1 VGETCHTAQIYA
13 LDWPKV
19 LEVARETAVAHGV
32 SSRYHLLPGSAFD
45 VDWGTGYEA
54 VLLPNFLH
62 HFDEQT
68 CTTLLR
74 KANAALN
81 PGGQVVI
88 LEFVPNED
96 RVSPPIPA
104 MFSMTMF
111 STTPTGDAYTFP
123 QFKEMC
129 GKAGFGE
136 PKLMQMEESPESLLL
151 AKKP

>member
-1 VGETCHTAQIYA
+1 
-13 LDWPKV
+13 
-19 LEVARETAVAHGV
+19 V